1 MFQEPIYQSR
11 PTRANFIF
19 AFKKFDGRAQ
29 KIRTAGTGRYFSP
42 TIFRHS
48 APFNVAL
55 PPVALPPFVFRVA
68 SFCGPTVREKSA
80 LDSRLSFYIKIC
92 ISPENRDFFLKSF
105 YIIVETWNDL
115 TTVCYIDMKFILGSF
130 NGITLRKISFRVNLR
145 FFIFLEVIPSKPPR
159 NEL

>member
-29 KIRTAGTGRYFSP
+29 KIRTPGTGRYFSP

-55 PPVALPPFVFRVA
+55 PPFVFRVA
-68 SFCGPTVREKSA
+68 SFCDPRCERKSA
-80 LDSRLSFYIKIC
+80 LESRLSFYIKIC

-145 FFIFLEVIPSKPPR
+145 FFIFLKVIPSKPPR
-159 NEL
+159 NELITFC